1 MMNIYL
7 ASKTKYAP
15 QWLRLRARGFP
26 ITCSWL
32 TRFEAYD
39 YAHLPDVA
47 EQCLREAMECDALV
61 LYATA
66 GDELRGAFME
76 TGAAIASGRPVW
88 LVNAGRWTEENLPDL
103 LRHPQVTVTCCVEH
117 ALKYAIR
124 DLERKQ
130 KPLQSS
136 LRQSEAFYL
145 VSREPVSAR
154 PDYFIRSGEPCPAR
168 HWEQYLRSR
177 SEARVRS
184 HEVAKNSEAIVE

>member
-130 KPLQSS
+130 RTLQPS

-145 VSREPVSAR
+145 VSREPVPAR
-154 PDYFIRSGEPCPAR
+154 PDHRIRSGESR
-168 HWEQYLRSR
+168 FEGHREQHLRCLP
-177 SEARVRS
+177 EARRRPP
-184 HEVAKNSEAIVE
+184 EVAKTPEAIFE